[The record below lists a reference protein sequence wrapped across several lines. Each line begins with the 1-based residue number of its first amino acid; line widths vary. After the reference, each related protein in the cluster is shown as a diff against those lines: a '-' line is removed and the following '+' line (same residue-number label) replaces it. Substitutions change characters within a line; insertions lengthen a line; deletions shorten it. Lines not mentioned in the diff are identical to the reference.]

1 VQPGWYAVCGK
12 CDKRHCR
19 RWLGPGVGVVM
30 ETVVS
35 PKDVALERLTYTAS
49 EVLSRVGRA

>member
-1 VQPGWYAVCGK
+1 M
-12 CDKRHCR
+12 DS
-19 RWLGPGVGVVM
+19 
-30 ETVVS
+30 VVS